1 MSTKIIIIMAL
12 AAYLLPLRCERLVR
26 CFPPL
31 APIIL
36 AHRMDALKCICATLA
51 GI

>member
-26 CFPPL
+26 CLPPL
-31 APIIL
+31 APVIL
-36 AHRMDALKCICATLA
+36 AHRVDALKGISEAMA